1 MTTGAMVLGAVPLA
15 TATGAGAEARQ
26 AIGWVIVGGMTFGT
40 AFTLFVVPT
49 VYTYLARKTPT
60 LAHLQET
67 DEDAEPLEPAPLPA
81 G

>member
-1 MTTGAMVLGAVPLA
+1 
-15 TATGAGAEARQ
+15 
-26 AIGWVIVGGMTFGT
+26 VIVGGMTFGT

-60 LAHLQET
+60 LAHLQDT
-67 DEDAEPLEPAPLPA
+67 GEDAGSPEPAPSTTA